1 MSNLLLKFPNFS
13 AYIGAMVFAMGTAQ
27 AQTLPDA
34 GRVLRDEAPSPLQ
47 KKLPN
52 SVGVSVTPQTG
63 SNISTGSTESIEV
76 KTIRLVGST
85 AFLESVLLQIVS
97 DVPGKVW
104 TLSQLQ
110 EVVIR
115 ITKHYRAAGYLV
127 ARAYLAP
134 QKIENGQLT
143 ISVLEGTLVGVK
155 LENGSR
161 LSEIRA
167 QGRLDHISKSSPA
180 NQHSLNRAVLLLG
193 DTPGVGATDARL
205 SPGANIGETVLTVK
219 LNPAP
224 LVTGRVE
231 ADNHGGLYT
240 GRNRGGAS
248 VDVNSPFGLG
258 ERFSA
263 RLLGSE
269 GDLLY
274 GRLAAQMP
282 VGSGG
287 LTVGTALGRTAYGL
301 GDTFAGLDAV
311 GRSTSGELFA
321 RYPLLRGV
329 DANVYAQAAWEQ
341 RKLRDEVRSTAT
353 TTDKHAHVGTLSLQ
367 ADARDGWGGGGS
379 TQGSV
384 ALSQGRLGI
393 DSPGAAALD
402 AAGAQTVGRY
412 TKWAWAV
419 QRQQSLGVGWSF
431 GAQVRGQRAGQNL
444 DSSEK
449 LSLGGANGVRAYASG
464 EATGDKGWLASL
476 ELRYAI
482 SPQVSASVFYDAGQV
497 TVNAKPYLASPNTL
511 RRSGT
516 GLGLAGSYGAFDW
529 QAAMAWRG
537 GDAGTAEPDRQT
549 RFWVQAGWRF

>member
-1 MSNLLLKFPNFS
+1 MKYFLNKFRIHDLGLLGLLYSSHISAQIPPNAGSITRDVTVVKPPAPTSN
-13 AYIGAMVFAMGTAQ
+13 T
-27 AQTLPDA
+27 TL
-34 GRVLRDEAPSPLQ
+34 
-47 KKLPN
+47 
-52 SVGVSVTPQTG
+52 PQTG
-63 SNISTGSTESIEV
+63 TGV
-76 KTIRLVGST
+76 ST
-85 AFLESVLLQIVS
+85 APKSTDTTPIPVKSITITGATAFSPEVLQALVAN
-97 DVPGKVW
+97 VATGRH
-104 TLSQLQ
+104 TLGQLQ
-110 EVVIR
+110 EAASR
-115 ITKHYRAAGYLV
+115 ITAHYRKAGYFL
-127 ARAYLAP
+127 ARAYLPA
-134 QKIENGQLT
+134 QKMEGGLVT
-143 ISVLEGTLVGVK
+143 IAVLEGKLEQVK
-155 LENGSR
+155 LENTSR
-161 LSEIRA
+161 VSDAVVNAHLANFVSGMVLQKEP
-167 QGRLDHISKSSPA
+167 LDR
-180 NQHSLNRAVLLLG
+180 NLLLLG
-193 DTPGVGATDARL
+193 DEPGVGGVDSRL
-205 SPGANIGETVLTVK
+205 APGTQVGETVLIAK
-219 LNPAP
+219 LKAAP
-224 LVTGRVE
+224 LASGRIE
-231 ADNHGGLYT
+231 ADNYGGLYT
-240 GRNRGGAS
+240 GRNRLGAS
-248 VDVNSPFGLG
+248 VDVNSPFGWG

-263 RLLGSE
+263 RFMGSDS
-269 GDLLY
+269 DLLY
-274 GRLAAQMP
+274 GRLAAQVP
-282 VGSGG
+282 VSSRG
-287 LTVGTALGRTAYGL
+287 LVMGAAVGRTTYAL
-301 GDTFAGLDAV
+301 GDTFTGLDAV
-311 GRSTSGELFA
+311 GRSTSRELFA

-353 TTDKHAHVGTLSLQ
+353 TTDKHAHMGTLSLQ

-393 DSPGAAALD
+393 DSPDAAALD
-402 AAGAQTVGRY
+402 AAGAQTVGRS

-419 QRQQSLGVGWSF
+419 QRQQALGVGWSL
-431 GAQVRGQRAGQNL
+431 GAQLRGQRAGQNL

-497 TVNAKPYLASPNTL
+497 TVNAKPYLATPNTL